1 MWDHSMDEDHANG
14 QYQSLSGG
22 IRGFAFQKLAAL
34 AVEAPANGSELARL
48 AEQSR
53 PSSEP
58 DGALNGVLKQ
68 QAPTS
73 QVPMVCLFIA
83 SDHPVA

>member
-1 MWDHSMDEDHANG
+1 MDNK
-14 QYQSLSGG
+14 SLSGG

-53 PSSEP
+53 PTSEP
-58 DGALNGVLKQ
+58 DGPLNGVLRQ

-73 QVPMVCLFIA
+73 QVPMVCLFIDA
-83 SDHPVA
+83 DPR

>member
-1 MWDHSMDEDHANG
+1 MDN
-14 QYQSLSGG
+14 QSLSGG
-22 IRGFAFQKLAAL
+22 IRRFAFEKLAAL
-34 AVEAPANGSELARL
+34 AVEAPANGSELVRL

-53 PSSEP
+53 STSEP
-58 DGALNGVLKQ
+58 DGALNGVLRQ

-83 SDHPVA
+83 ADPR